1 MTLDQF
7 NSIFPFIACTSHF
20 LNIRKLLR
28 DKQVLG
34 VHWAAPLITYLGQIS
49 GIYFMYTLGQWYTM
63 VGGATFFALSFTWY
77 CMMIYYNYFYE
88 RKTET
93 PTI

>member
-7 NSIFPFIACTSHF
+7 NSIFPFIACSSHV

-63 VGGATFFALSFTWY
+63 AGGATFFILSFTWY
-77 CMMIYYNYFYE
+77 CMMIYYNYF
-88 RKTET
+88 RKKDEVLT
-93 PTI
+93 

>member
-7 NSIFPFIACTSHF
+7 NSIFPFIACTAHV

-28 DKQVLG
+28 DKRVLG
-34 VHWAAPLITYLGQIS
+34 VHWASPLITYAGQIS

-77 CMMIYYNYFYE
+77 CMMIYYNYF
-88 RKTET
+88 RKSTLNDAS
-93 PTI
+93 